1 MTMTKFDPFALV
13 GTTLFKD
20 LNRLFDLAPEDTS
33 AVRDT
38 FRPRIDLAE
47 TDEAFVV
54 RAELPGID
62 PADIDVSV
70 EDEVLTIT
78 GTRSFDTSTESEEEG
93 VKYRRREI
101 FEGNF
106 ARKIRLHPDVDV
118 EQKVRLDAADCSHD
132 QDYGQPKPRG
142 AVGKPLNHNV
152 SRGNGDAGRLSLKTG
167 PPERRRAA
175 IPSAPALG
183 YKAAT

>member
-118 EQKVRLDAADCSHD
+118 EAVTAKSIDGILEVTVPKTPAAQPRKVT
-132 QDYGQPKPRG
+132 
-142 AVGKPLNHNV
+142 V
-152 SRGNGDAGRLSLKTG
+152 SVQR
-167 PPERRRAA
+167 
-175 IPSAPALG
+175 
-183 YKAAT
+183 